1 MGERSRRRVLAHVA
15 RGLLGGSA
23 RDCGCPLSQAAGA
36 ASSSLAKVKVV
47 VCQPGGLVFFTPG
60 IETMRGEPEFA
71 DRVELVVP
79 PAGDQEA
86 LLREVADADA
96 VIGIPP
102 PAVFDAAK
110 KLRWVHAPIS
120 GISMPPDHPLIASDV
135 PLTNCPDAHVPP
147 M

>member
-1 MGERSRRRVLAHVA
+1 MRERSRGRVLAHVA
-15 RGLLGGSA
+15 RGLSG
-23 RDCGCPLSQAAGA
+23 
-36 ASSSLAKVKVV
+36 AKVKVV

-60 IETMRGEPEFA
+60 IEAMRGEPEFA

-102 PAVFDAAK
+102 PAVFNAAK

>member
-1 MGERSRRRVLAHVA
+1 MGDNARRRVLAHAA

-23 RDCGCPLSQAAGA
+23 RDCGCPLSQAA

-60 IETMRGEPEFA
+60 IDAMRGEPEFA
-71 DRVELVVP
+71 DQVELIVP
-79 PAGDQEA
+79 PAGDQQA